1 MKRKYK
7 KSVLLPL
14 ILFVYT
20 TVMAVY
26 FLPRNTEVG
35 NTEKWCTLV
44 ASYVII
50 LLLWYVLRKKEEL
63 AAKQKQKLDELKDTK
78 DGKPDQHL

>member
-26 FLPRNTEVG
+26 FLPRNTEVE

-63 AAKQKQKLDELKDTK
+63 AAKQKQKLDELKNTK
-78 DGKPDQHL
+78 DGKPDQRL

>member
-63 AAKQKQKLDELKDTK
+63 AAKQKQKLDELKSTK
-78 DGKPDQHL
+78 DGKPDQRL

>member
-63 AAKQKQKLDELKDTK
+63 AAKQKQKLDELKNTK

>member
-20 TVMAVY
+20 TIMAVY
-26 FLPRNTEVG
+26 FLPRNTEIG
-35 NTEKWCTLV
+35 NTEKWLTL
-44 ASYVII
+44 AGSYVII
-50 LLLWYVLRKKEEL
+50 LLLWYVLRKKEQLE
-63 AAKQKQKLDELKDTK
+63 AKRKDDLERLKQGGTDKT
-78 DGKPDQHL
+78 GTQN

>member
-63 AAKQKQKLDELKDTK
+63 AAKQKQKLDELKNSK
-78 DGKPDQHL
+78 DGKPDQRL

>member
-63 AAKQKQKLDELKDTK
+63 AAKQKQKLDELKNTK
-78 DGKPDQHL
+78 DGKPDQRL

>member
-63 AAKQKQKLDELKDTK
+63 AAKQKQKLDELKSTK

>member
-1 MKRKYK
+1 MNRKYK

-20 TVMAVY
+20 TIMAIY

-35 NTEKWCTLV
+35 DTEKWLTLIG
-44 ASYVII
+44 AYVII
-50 LLLWYVLRKKEEL
+50 ILLRYVLRKKEQMESKHKQEL
-63 AAKQKQKLDELKDTK
+63 EDLKKPNPGETK
-78 DGKPDQHL
+78 EK

>member
-63 AAKQKQKLDELKDTK
+63 AAKQKQKLDEQKNTK
-78 DGKPDQHL
+78 DGKPDQRL

>member
-1 MKRKYK
+1 MNRKYK

-20 TVMAVY
+20 TIMAIY

-35 NTEKWCTLV
+35 DTEKWLTLIG
-44 ASYVII
+44 AYVII
-50 LLLWYVLRKKEEL
+50 ILLRYVLRKKEQMESKH
-63 AAKQKQKLDELKDTK
+63 KQEND
-78 DGKPDQHL
+78 

>member
-50 LLLWYVLRKKEEL
+50 FLLWYVLRKKEEL
-63 AAKQKQKLDELKDTK
+63 AAKQKQKLDELKNTK
-78 DGKPDQHL
+78 DGKPDQRL